1 MFGQGGFSPMGG
13 RPVRMGQEAPSTSAA
28 WWPTEGLSAAQAWD
42 ALIAR
47 VSQIANEGAQ
57 NEILKWV
64 GRSDI
69 PGSPAERYKVIVD
82 DLNRK
87 FTPSTEG
94 QISDLKKR
102 VDVLKSYAGELE
114 AKIKSAEQAYGM
126 LSASSG
132 AGSTP
137 GHDRTM
143 EYVAGGIALLGLIV
157 LPVILD

>member
-1 MFGQGGFSPMGG
+1 
-13 RPVRMGQEAPSTSAA
+13 V
-28 WWPTEGLSAAQAWD
+28 
-42 ALIAR
+42 
-47 VSQIANEGAQ
+47 V
-57 NEILKWV
+57 
-64 GRSDI
+64 
-69 PGSPAERYKVIVD
+69 VD

-102 VDVLKSYAGELE
+102 VDVLKSYKGELE
-114 AKIKSAEQAYGM
+114 AKVQSAEQSYGT